1 MAKNSEKLARVGF
14 ILASVICVLLIILI
28 SAFLF
33 SSGIKTLFKIG
44 VKEFLFG
51 LVWRP
56 SNNEFGILPMIIS
69 SFELTG
75 IALLFGL
82 PCGIFTSVFISKY
95 ASVKAK
101 RFFTSAVNLLAGI
114 PSVVFGFFGIMIVVP
129 AVRFIFGGDGTS
141 MLSGS
146 LILSIMILP
155 TIISVSVPALDAVD
169 RSYYECA
176 LALGAESEDAI
187 FKIMLP
193 AAKNGITAAV
203 VLAIGRAIG
212 EATAVVMV
220 AGNQPRLAKSILQG
234 VRTMTGNIII
244 EMGYAA
250 DLHQE
255 ALICTGAILF
265 LFIFIINFL
274 IFRLRRKMEMSA

>member
-1 MAKNSEKLARVGF
+1 MNKLKEAIARVGF
-14 ILASVICVLLIILI
+14 TLASIICVITIILI
-28 SAFLF
+28 SYFLF
-33 SSGIKTLFKIG
+33 SSAFSTLLKIG

-51 LVWRP
+51 TVWRP
-56 SNNEFGILPMIIS
+56 SNNEFGILPMIVG
-69 SFELTG
+69 SFQLTI
-75 IALLFGL
+75 IALLLGL
-82 PCGIFTSVFISKY
+82 PCGLFTAVYISKY
-95 ASVKAK
+95 AKPKVKQ
-101 RFFTSAVNLLAGI
+101 FFTSAINLLSGI

-129 AVRFIFGGDGTS
+129 AVRYVFGGNGNS
-141 MLSGS
+141 MLAGS
-146 LILSIMILP
+146 IILSIMILP

-169 RSYYECA
+169 KSYYEGA
-176 LALGAESEDAI
+176 LALGADHEHAV
-187 FKIMLP
+187 FHIMLP
-193 AAKNGITAAV
+193 AAKSGIIAAV

-220 AGNQPRLAKSILQG
+220 AGNQPRLAKSIIEG

-274 IFRLRRKMEMSA
+274 IFRLRRKMEKVT